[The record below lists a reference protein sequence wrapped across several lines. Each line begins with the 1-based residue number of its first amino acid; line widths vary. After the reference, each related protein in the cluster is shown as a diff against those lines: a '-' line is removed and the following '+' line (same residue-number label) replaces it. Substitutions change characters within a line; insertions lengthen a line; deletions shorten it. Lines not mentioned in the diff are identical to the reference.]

1 VASGAFEK
9 SSADWWIQQRQQ
21 QVGEWVESVFSGF
34 RLGNLGGEDWA
45 LPEWFLQG
53 FFWTVIGVLVAGL
66 GWQLY
71 RIFQPYVENYLRRER
86 PRSPSLSTPVQQSAA
101 EWVER
106 SRHAQQQGNYREA
119 CRSLYMAS
127 LQHLSDRHLIRQE
140 ESRTDR
146 EYLNL
151 ISQID
156 PPQIRPQSYQLLIR
170 THERLCFSDA
180 DISAET
186 FERCWQA
193 YQEIQSP

>member
-1 VASGAFEK
+1 MASGTFEK

-21 QVGEWVESVFSGF
+21 QVGEWLESLFSGL

-53 FFWTVIGVLVAGL
+53 FFWTVIVGLVAGL

-71 RIFQPYVENYLRRER
+71 QILKPYVDGYLRRGR
-86 PRSPSLSTPVQQSAA
+86 GRSPSSFTPVTQSAA
-101 EWVER
+101 EWLER
-106 SRHAQQQGNYREA
+106 SRYAQQQGNYREA

-140 ESRTDR
+140 ESRTDG
-146 EYLNL
+146 EYLSL
-151 ISQID
+151 ILQID
-156 PPQIRPQSYQLLIR
+156 PPQIHSNPYQLLIR

-180 DISAET
+180 AISAET

>member
-1 VASGAFEK
+1 GSE
-9 SSADWWIQQRQQ
+9 
-21 QVGEWVESVFSGF
+21 
-34 RLGNLGGEDWA
+34 NWA

-53 FFWTVIGVLVAGL
+53 FFWTVIVAMVTGV

-71 RIFQPYVENYLRRER
+71 QIFKPYVEDYLRQGRTQ
-86 PRSPSLSTPVQQSAA
+86 SPSLSNPVKQSAA
-101 EWVER
+101 EWLER

-127 LQHLSDRHLIRQE
+127 LHHLSDRNLIRQE
-140 ESRTDR
+140 ESRTDG
-146 EYLNL
+146 EYLSL
-151 ISQID
+151 ILQID
-156 PPQIRPQSYQLLIR
+156 PPQPYQLLIR

-180 DISAET
+180 TISAET